1 MDSTE
6 FAANLFSSIVPV
18 TAAIYKNGKEK
29 ADVKWSFEISVSP
42 SDSALANFKKR
53 LYETYGTREK
63 CLELQIEN
71 FVIKLQN
78 IKHQGIPAGPLLTY
92 KLEGQKPPSPPCLP
106 PQLQF
111 FTVFCPPSIWSL
123 FSFCCS

>member
-6 FAANLFSSIVPV
+6 FAANLFSSFVPV

-53 LYETYGTREK
+53 LYESYGIRER

-78 IKHQGIPAGPLLTY
+78 IKHQGIPDASRERERMFSIDSQEQWKDVLDKLV
-92 KLEGQKPPSPPCLP
+92 KLERELVGKYFKYAYL
-106 PQLQF
+106 L
-111 FTVFCPPSIWSL
+111 
-123 FSFCCS
+123 